1 MKLVPSPGR
10 HEDAWHDEIEAAL
23 HGQDDSAA
31 GQAWRELGADVRA
44 LVPPMGADFERLLA
58 DRVAEWTAGPPDRE
72 ASPERRSP
80 RRHFKRLRLPSERL
94 RLPSGH
100 LRLPSGHLRLPS
112 PGRLRAAGLL
122 VTVVCTLAVAGLIAA
137 SLQPSGQSARN
148 EPRPASAGPATGR
161 RRADQLGPAT
171 PAAPATA
178 GKASAS
184 TSGGVSKA
192 ARAEAA
198 ASAPAG
204 SEDALSAPGHV
215 QQLAASVTLSA
226 SRGEVQSLAD
236 RVARLAVSDGGFV
249 QSSQVQ
255 QQAQG
260 PSEATLDLKVP
271 SAELSAAL
279 AALGRLAPIRAE
291 NQSSQDITSEYDAAR
306 RNLADAVAER
316 KALLQALARAVTQA
330 QVESLR
336 QQISLAAE
344 AITRD
349 QSALRAVSQQASSS
363 ALEVTVVGDATH
375 AEGLTLQRGL
385 HDAGRVLTVALVV
398 LLIGAAVLVPLAIVC
413 VVLLAGARAWRHH
426 LRERALA

>member
-23 HGQDDSAA
+23 HRQDDSAA

-72 ASPERRSP
+72 ASPERRLP
-80 RRHFKRLRLPSERL
+80 RRRFKRLRLPSGR
-94 RLPSGH
+94 
-100 LRLPSGHLRLPS
+100 LRLPS

-148 EPRPASAGPATGR
+148 ELPPASVGPATKHNREGF
-161 RRADQLGPAT
+161 GPSAPDT
-171 PAAPATA
+171 AAAAGSAAPGAPSRASNA
-178 GKASAS
+178 G
-184 TSGGVSKA
+184 
-192 ARAEAA
+192 RAEAA
-198 ASAPAG
+198 ASAPAV
-204 SEDALSAPGHV
+204 SEGEVSAPGHV
-215 QQLAASVTLSA
+215 QRLAASVTLA
-226 SRGEVQSLAD
+226 SSPGEVQSTAD

-249 QSSQVQ
+249 QSSQVDEQ
-255 QQAQG
+255 TQG
-260 PSEATLDLKVP
+260 ASEATLELNIP
-271 SAELSAAL
+271 SARLADAL

-336 QQISLAAE
+336 QQISLAAG

-413 VVLLAGARAWRHH
+413 VVLLAGARAWRRH

>member
-1 MKLVPSPGR
+1 M
-10 HEDAWHDEIEAAL
+10 
-23 HGQDDSAA
+23 
-31 GQAWRELGADVRA
+31 
-44 LVPPMGADFERLLA
+44 
-58 DRVAEWTAGPPDRE
+58 
-72 ASPERRSP
+72 
-80 RRHFKRLRLPSERL
+80 
-94 RLPSGH
+94 
-100 LRLPSGHLRLPS
+100 
-112 PGRLRAAGLL
+112 
-122 VTVVCTLAVAGLIAA
+122 
-137 SLQPSGQSARN
+137 
-148 EPRPASAGPATGR
+148 
-161 RRADQLGPAT
+161 
-171 PAAPATA
+171 
-178 GKASAS
+178 
-184 TSGGVSKA
+184 
-192 ARAEAA
+192 
-198 ASAPAG
+198 
-204 SEDALSAPGHV
+204 

-336 QQISLAAE
+336 QQISLAAG